1 MSSAEA
7 FAEKAPLLEDV
18 ALAKIVLVDLLA
30 PTVREHVETV
40 SMYGSFVDP
49 DRSLDRDGTIS
60 DLDVYVTVDDA
71 VLPADAAGEPIE
83 VSTRFTATTHG
94 QLCRCATH
102 GTLDVYGRREAF
114 DVPLPDAPEPV
125 RESIERA
132 ERAVFHARETDA
144 DLLRVRP
151 LDLTLGTPEAFATF
165 VAGDPHLEVWPRDE

>member
-7 FAEKAPLLEDV
+7 FAEKAPLLDDV

-40 SMYGSFVDP
+40 SVYGSFVDP
-49 DRSLDRDGTIS
+49 DRALDRNGTVS
-60 DLDVYVTVDDA
+60 DLDVYVTVDDKA
-71 VLPADAAGEPIE
+71 LPAPAGEPVE

-102 GTLDVYGRREAF
+102 GALDVFGRREAF
-114 DVPLPDAPEPV
+114 DVPLPDTSVPL

-132 ERAVFHARETDA
+132 ERAVFHATELDTE
-144 DLLRVRP
+144 LLRLRP

-165 VAGDPHLEVWPRDE
+165 LGDDPQMEVWPRDE